1 MENLI
6 TILAA
11 AAALVVGVFGG
22 RALEVRRARAA
33 GRTAEDEAAG
43 ILEAAG
49 TEADNLRRA
58 AELQGKE
65 EGYRLK
71 QELLEEAEQRRAEL
85 DRIFWLAAQDWA
97 YVPLHQQGLAW
108 GVSERLTI
116 KQRADDFVVLSGARL
131 N

>member
-11 AAALVVGVFGG
+11 AVALVVGGVVG
-22 RALEVRRARAA
+22 RALEVRKAKVAR
-33 GRTAEDEAAG
+33 RTAEDESTV
-43 ILEAAG
+43 ILEAAR

-71 QELLEEAEQRRAEL
+71 QELLEEAEQRRVELEKTEKGSAEY
-85 DRIFWLAAQDWA
+85 DAVRARCKNACIHTTFEFHHWLIDHG
-97 YVPLHQQGLAW
+97 YEIVRP
-108 GVSERLTI
+108 E
-116 KQRADDFVVLSGARL
+116 
-131 N
+131 

>member
-11 AAALVVGVFGG
+11 AAALAVGVFGG
-22 RALEVRRARAA
+22 RALEVRRAKAA
-33 GRTAEDEAAG
+33 RRTAEDEAAG

-71 QELLEEAEQRRAEL
+71 EELLEEAEQRRAEL
-85 DRIFWLAAQDWA
+85 EKTEKRLSEKEEGLERKLDVLDQRQERVAQREEEA
-97 YVPLHQQGLAW
+97 GL
-108 GVSERLTI
+108 R
-116 KQRADDFVVLSGARL
+116 RR
-131 N
+131 

>member
-11 AAALVVGVFGG
+11 AAALVAGVFGG
-22 RALEVRRARAA
+22 RALEVRRAKAA
-33 GRTAEDEAAG
+33 RRTAEDEAAG

-71 QELLEEAEQRRAEL
+71 QELLEEAAEA
-85 DRIFWLAAQDWA
+85 RGAGQDGQA
-97 YVPLHQQGLAW
+97 P
-108 GVSERLTI
+108 E
-116 KQRADDFVVLSGARL
+116 
-131 N
+131 